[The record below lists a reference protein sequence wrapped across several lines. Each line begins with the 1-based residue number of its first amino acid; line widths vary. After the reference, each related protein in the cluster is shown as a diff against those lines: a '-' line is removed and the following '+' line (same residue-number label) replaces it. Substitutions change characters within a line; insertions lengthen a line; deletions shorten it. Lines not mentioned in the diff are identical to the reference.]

1 MRMSFNAA
9 LCSGRLACIWPFD
22 LDLVNRPRAMT
33 SESDYVFN
41 LTCPWHFLGMPPMR
55 GERHHWVYPS
65 NPKDGTSYCRKCLC
79 CNTEQKNQFQ
89 EEGEYGAGYH
99 PLEKMKPRWI
109 SIGIPARHMSPAAI
123 HERTNVGQILG
134 CMHEAGFPKRAIRTA
149 RRLLV
154 VKRDDQ
160 RAKTRADRAWCDN
173 WTSHERN
180 KFLKEFGRLCPVQFF
195 Y

>member
-1 MRMSFNAA
+1 MSFNAA

-79 CNTEQKNQFQ
+79 CSTEQKTQFQ

-134 CMHEAGFPKRAIRTA
+134 CMH
-149 RRLLV
+149 
-154 VKRDDQ
+154 
-160 RAKTRADRAWCDN
+160 
-173 WTSHERN
+173 
-180 KFLKEFGRLCPVQFF
+180 
-195 Y
+195 